1 MGTLEISEPD
11 RKHPMTDAAQRTR
24 PDWQTWPNLITLLR
38 FLLIPVFVT
47 LVVQDHPGWA
57 LVSLVVLGVSDW
69 ADGFIARKFD
79 QTSKLG
85 KALDP
90 VADRLAIIAIV
101 LSLVLVG
108 LLPWIV
114 VVVIVVVDAV
124 LALLSSV
131 WFNGDPDL
139 DVSWTGKIRSALL
152 FVGLPVLLFSS
163 TSWASEHSWIR
174 ITALVFVWLGTA
186 GHVIAGTQYVM
197 ALVAKRRGRALPA
210 S

>member
-1 MGTLEISEPD
+1 
-11 RKHPMTDAAQRTR
+11 MTDPAARTR
-24 PDWQTWPNLITLLR
+24 PDWQTWPNLITLVR
-38 FLLIPVFVT
+38 FLLIPVYVV
-47 LVVQDHPGWA
+47 LVVQGHPGWA

-79 QTSKLG
+79 QGSKLG

-114 VVVIVVVDAV
+114 VVVIVAVDVV
-124 LALLSSV
+124 LAVLSSV
-131 WFNGDPDL
+131 WFGGDPDL
-139 DVSWTGKIRSALL
+139 DVTWTGKVRSALL

-163 TSWASEHSWIR
+163 TAWASEHPWIR
-174 ITALVFVWLGTA
+174 VTALVFVWLGTA
-186 GHVIAGTQYVM
+186 GHVLAGAQYFA
-197 ALVAKRRGRALPA
+197 ALVAKRRARSVRAA
-210 S
+210 